1 MKVCHHDFFGLKS
14 EMLRVKMIILVGFI
28 AQVNAQE
35 LESMDNLHS
44 SDGDSMSKLAHKSI
58 KPPLTVWPLHHVDL
72 DRAALVRTS
81 GGIRGASLFTR
92 AVVPLQAA
100 TTQSAWLCKTFKAL
114 PSSPFPCPA
123 PHFAFPYQESY
134 TESKY
139 NCGLSVQAHKGTD
152 LNVNHISVLPAPAHA
167 SPPQLFQTG
176 GFSCVDGGSKPECFS
191 CPFFK
196 ALGFLAQGPSTST
209 FAPNLDD
216 LVPPDIDGLDDSIS
230 DGGFNNQLLARTCT
244 DVLFRIEVLTMLL
257 IGCFVGCMITAR
269 IWFTTE
275 EELFLLTPA
284 LFRAL
289 LENFSSKTPL
299 CPLLLSGV

>member
-1 MKVCHHDFFGLKS
+1 MKVCHNDFFGWKP
-14 EMLRVKMIILVGFI
+14 EMGSVSMIILVGFI
-28 AQVNAQE
+28 AHVNAQE
-35 LESMDNLHS
+35 LHSMDNLHS
-44 SDGDSMSKLAHKSI
+44 SDWDSMSKLAHKSI
-58 KPPLTVWPLHHVDL
+58 KPALTVWPLHHADL
-72 DRAALVRTS
+72 DCTALVKS
-81 GGIRGASLFTR
+81 GGGIRGASLFTR

-100 TTQSAWLCKTFKAL
+100 TTQSAWLCKTAKAL

-139 NCGLSVQAHKGTD
+139 NCGLSVQAHKGTE
-152 LNVNHISVLPAPAHA
+152 LNVNHVSVLPAPVHA

-209 FAPNLDD
+209 FAPDLDD
-216 LVPPDIDGLDDSIS
+216 LIPPDIDGLDDSNS

-244 DVLFRIEVLTMLL
+244 DVLFRIEFLTMLL
-257 IGCFVGCMITAR
+257 IGFFVGCRITAR
-269 IWFTTE
+269 SWCTTE
-275 EELFLLTPA
+275 EELFLITPA
-284 LFRAL
+284 SCRAL
-289 LENFSSKTPL
+289 LETSSSKTPL